1 MSGRHPSPM
10 APNTP
15 GSAAYRRAR
24 LAVTERCA
32 RDDISRQTEDPGS
45 DRDLLHGPQGL
56 EERSRR
62 PSPAPR
68 HTPAP
73 VVAARGAARR
83 RPPSWGAKPLVAPRC
98 QRHARW
104 PCVAATAWAPRS
116 ASAGAW
122 GLRAP
127 PPALWRRPPP
137 CGVRT
142 ARGPARLGTAAQ
154 RATMSGRLR
163 RSPGTHPPP
172 VLPPPPGTGPTH
184 GHRVPRPTA
193 SRCATATPPVA
204 DAGTAQGAT
213 SPARVP
219 GRMSASRTALL
230 GSGTSPSAPAPV
242 GDGSNAI
249 GAARRRMVDS
259 HDTGDC
265 APWLR
270 TLWFPRSPAGH
281 TIDETRTGGGGVA

>member
-10 APNTP
+10 DPNTP

-73 VVAARGAARR
+73 VVAARGA
-83 RPPSWGAKPLVAPRC
+83 KPLVAPRC

-127 PPALWRRPPP
+127 PLPSGGAHRRVA
-137 CGVRT
+137 CGR
-142 ARGPARLGTAAQ
+142 
-154 RATMSGRLR
+154 
-163 RSPGTHPPP
+163 
-172 VLPPPPGTGPTH
+172 
-184 GHRVPRPTA
+184 
-193 SRCATATPPVA
+193 
-204 DAGTAQGAT
+204 QGALQDW
-213 SPARVP
+213 
-219 GRMSASRTALL
+219 GR
-230 GSGTSPSAPAPV
+230 
-242 GDGSNAI
+242 
-249 GAARRRMVDS
+249 
-259 HDTGDC
+259 
-265 APWLR
+265 
-270 TLWFPRSPAGH
+270 PRSVPP
-281 TIDETRTGGGGVA
+281 